1 MRNKW
6 NNDQTPH
13 LAIGLH
19 SIFLIEMSALK
30 ILMHSSRYN
39 FFSCFVIQK
48 DSVAIIF
55 IKSLLLSHHQQHVC
69 RDEWE
74 AWERAPDSA
83 EYNWHL

>member
-1 MRNKW
+1 
-6 NNDQTPH
+6 
-13 LAIGLH
+13 
-19 SIFLIEMSALK
+19 MSALK
-30 ILMHSSRYN
+30 SWCTVADTIFLFM
-39 FFSCFVIQK
+39 FVIQK

-55 IKSLLLSHHQQHVC
+55 IKSLLLLHHQQHVC

>member
-1 MRNKW
+1 MRNK
-6 NNDQTPH
+6 DQTPH

-19 SIFLIEMSALK
+19 SIFLIEMSSLK
-30 ILMHSSRYN
+30 SWCTVADTI
-39 FFSCFVIQK
+39 FFFMFVIQK

-69 RDEWE
+69 CDEWE

-83 EYNWHL
+83 EHNWHL